1 MIKLEAVRVFISVA
15 ELGNIKEAARKL
27 GRTASAISMTLKQL
41 EDEIGSPLFASDR
54 KNSLTALGTFMLDTG
69 RLQVKGYDKA
79 IQKIYAFA
87 ENRIGNLSLAS
98 VPSVATTL
106 IPILMPAFVA
116 TRPDVEIELFDDDTR
131 GVEAMVET
139 GLADMG
145 IAGQPSSDALLSF
158 VPLFR
163 DQFKV
168 ICNSNSRLM
177 EISTALEWTDLEG
190 EPLILNGASDS
201 ITAPGYQRLRTN
213 ASFTIRNVSSLMAH
227 AKTGLGVT
235 ILPALATNQLPE
247 GVSALAIADT
257 SISRTVGLIERRGTT
272 RNPIA
277 EAFLAF
283 LLEEMPNLID
293 RLKLSSV

>member
-1 MIKLEAVRVFISVA
+1 MIKLEALRVFISVA

-69 RLQVKGYDKA
+69 RLQVNGYDNALRKMH
-79 IQKIYAFA
+79 AFA
-87 ENRIGNLSLAS
+87 DNRIGNLSLAS

-116 TRPDVEIELFDDDTR
+116 SRPDVEIELFDDDTF
-131 GVEAMVET
+131 GVTAMVEA
-139 GLADMG
+139 GQADMG
-145 IAGQPSSDALLSF
+145 IAGQPTSDALLSF

-168 ICNSNSRLM
+168 ICSSNSRLM
-177 EISTALEWTDLEG
+177 EISTPLEWTDLEG
-190 EPLILNGASDS
+190 ESLILNGASDS
-201 ITAPGYQRLRTN
+201 ITAPGYQQLKSN
-213 ASFTIRNVSSLMAH
+213 ASFTVRNVSSLMAH
-227 AKTGLGVT
+227 AKAGLGIT
-235 ILPALATNQLPE
+235 LLPALAASHMEE
-247 GVSALAIADT
+247 GVKALALADT

-277 EAFLAF
+277 EAFLEL
-283 LLEEMPNLID
+283 LLEEMPNLIV
-293 RLKLSSV
+293 RLKLSSF